1 MALLKLETGFLAKIA
16 LLKVSGGLA
25 NFQRESL
32 SSQAFV
38 LSKLDS

>member
-16 LLKVSGGLA
+16 LLTVSGRLA
-25 NFQRESL
+25 NFQRVSL

-38 LSKLDS
+38 LSKLYS